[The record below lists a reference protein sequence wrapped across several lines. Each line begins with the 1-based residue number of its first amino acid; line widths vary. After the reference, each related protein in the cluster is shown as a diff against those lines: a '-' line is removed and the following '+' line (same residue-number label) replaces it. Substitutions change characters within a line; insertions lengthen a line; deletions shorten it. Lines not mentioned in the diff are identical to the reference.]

1 MEVLHYRGFITHA
14 KKWPGRAEDH
24 LDRALVA
31 GLMLESLLEPLPLA
45 ADPQTCRLLLRARL
59 KRSLVSHLAGQVSLD
74 RFRLLMAN
82 LDHWF
87 TRYYPLL
94 CSPASPPAPESA
106 TAAAAPVA
114 APALREDLLR
124 VWLGEQLQGILPQRP
139 HRKLSL
145 EKLFDFLRSSRGGW
159 FKIKDFQQ
167 YFGIDR
173 KTAWEYLQK
182 LRTAGLL
189 RHNRERSAAVRYC
202 LEDRFLLVRADALRQ
217 EVSGALAGQA
227 PDLAGPVAD
236 WLIATGG
243 EAFWEQQWHRRLG
256 DARAPQI
263 SRELLARGL
272 LEQVRQSG
280 ARRLLRLQPRWLK
293 ATESAQLPV

>member
-1 MEVLHYRGFITHA
+1 MEVQRRRACTGPS
-14 KKWPGRAEDH
+14 KRWPVGAEDH

-31 GLMLESLLEPLPLA
+31 GLMLESLLEPQPPA

-74 RFRLLMAN
+74 RFRLLMAH

-87 TRYYPLL
+87 TRYYPLI
-94 CSPASPPAPESA
+94 CSTAGAPAPEPPIP
-106 TAAAAPVA
+106 AAAPT
-114 APALREDLLR
+114 LKENLLR
-124 VWLGEQLQGILPQRP
+124 HWLSEQLLGILPQRP

-145 EKLFDFLRSSRGGW
+145 EKLFDFLCASRGGW
-159 FKIKDFQQ
+159 FRVKDFQQ
-167 YFGIDR
+167 YFDIDR

-189 RHNRERSAAVRYC
+189 RHNRARSAAVRYC
-202 LEDRFLLVRADALRQ
+202 LEDQFLLVRGDALRR
-217 EVSGALAGQA
+217 EVDLALAA
-227 PDLAGPVAD
+227 CHPALAGPVAD

-243 EAFWEQQWHRRLG
+243 EAFWEQQWHSRLG
-256 DARAPQI
+256 AANPQQI

-272 LEQVRQSG
+272 LDQVYQSG
-280 ARRLLRLQPRWLK
+280 PRRLLRLQQRWLE
-293 ATESAQLPV
+293 TSS